1 MPAKGVIFSA
11 KSLMKTVLLGALFLF
26 LFYPVYKHLA
36 ARFSAA
42 DSYYS
47 HGYLIPFICLYLVWR
62 KRFILKSIKPKPVL
76 SGFFVIIGGILLH
89 LAGTALKI
97 NFVSYCAIP
106 IVLLGMSLYLGG
118 VKITKELLPAIIF
131 LVFMLPLPRVMVIGI
146 TFKLKI
152 MVAQA
157 ATMIARSIGI
167 QTQRVG
173 STIYYR
179 GGSLLVGDPC
189 SGLRSLITF
198 IALGALF
205 TQLTKG
211 SIFSKTIL
219 FLSSIPVAFLS
230 NILRIMFLL
239 LVSYVYGSDI
249 ALGFLHDFSGIMVF
263 VLGFIGLIFIAKA
276 LRCPFSAG

>member
-1 MPAKGVIFSA
+1 MPAKGAISSA

-36 ARFSAA
+36 ARFNAA

-62 KRFILKSIKPKPVL
+62 KRFILKSIKPKPVF
-76 SGFFVIIGGILLH
+76 SGIFVIIFGILLH
-89 LAGTALKI
+89 IGGTILKV
-97 NFVSYCAIP
+97 NFVSYAAIP
-106 IVLLGMSLYLGG
+106 VVLLGMSLYLGG
-118 VKITKELLPAIIF
+118 VKITKELLFPIIF
-131 LVFMLPLPRVMVIGI
+131 LVFMLPLPRVVVIGI

-152 MVAQA
+152 MAAQA
-157 ATMIARSIGI
+157 AVIIAHSIGI
-167 QTQRVG
+167 KAHRLG

-198 IALGALF
+198 IALGALL
-205 TQLTKG
+205 TQLTEG
-211 SIFSKTIL
+211 GIFKKALL

-230 NILRIMFLL
+230 NILRITFLL
-239 LVSYVYGSDI
+239 LVSYIYGSDA
-249 ALGFLHDFSGIMVF
+249 ALGFLHDFSGVMVF
-263 VLGFIGLIFIAKA
+263 ILGFIGLFFIAKG